1 MDWKRSLAAATLAI
15 TVGVSA
21 LAAGPTALAQEATP
35 SADCPVTTPE
45 ENAALAEN
53 YWLEVYNGRSPEK
66 VSEYLAEGF
75 VRNNLART
83 HENAPG
89 FEDDEARV
97 VENLADFS
105 DLELTVDEAIASDDA
120 VAVRLTWTGTHSDPI
135 APWNAPVSDES
146 MTITVMAFYRVECGK
161 LAEQW
166 ITFDYLSM
174 MQQLGI
180 ITDAELSSLGDSTSG
195 DTASGHDATPAAGED
210 EDDN

>member
-1 MDWKRSLAAATLAI
+1 MDWKRSLAATTLAI
-15 TVGVSA
+15 TVGVST
-21 LAAGPTALAQEATP
+21 LAMGPVAIAQEATP
-35 SADCPVTTPE
+35 DADCPVTTPE

-53 YWLEVYNGRSPEK
+53 YWLEVYNGRAPEK
-66 VSEYLAEGF
+66 VSEYLSEDF

-97 VENLADFS
+97 AENLADFS
-105 DLELTVDEAIASDDA
+105 DLELTVDEAIANEDS

-135 APWNAPVSDES
+135 APWNAPVSDET

-174 MQQLGI
+174 MRQLGI
-180 ITDAELSSLGDSTSG
+180 ITDAELSSLGDITSADG
-195 DTASGHDATPAAGED
+195 GSGNDATPAAGED
-210 EDDN
+210 EGGN